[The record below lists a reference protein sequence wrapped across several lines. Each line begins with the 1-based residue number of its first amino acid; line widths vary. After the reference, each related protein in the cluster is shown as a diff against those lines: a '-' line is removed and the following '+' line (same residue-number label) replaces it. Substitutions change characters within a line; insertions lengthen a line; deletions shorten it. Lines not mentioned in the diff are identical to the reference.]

1 MKHPRFTAWLCSAAA
16 LVLLAVPA
24 FAQQP
29 DALPPEQTAP
39 AAQEQTAEAAAPD
52 AEAPTAEAPAAD
64 PQRTYVALGDSIVSG
79 VGLPDFKYTE
89 AAIGIDAAPNF
100 EGYPEQCYV
109 SLVGKGLGL
118 DRQHAINL
126 GLPGLTTGDLA
137 DMLHTGAMPQMNQ
150 QAGTYYVYPQMLDY
164 LKRADVI
171 SVQIGSND
179 ALVPALVALGNATN
193 WKSEQLV
200 ATMVSGVLREPSF
213 ENLQRLNSDL
223 SRLRLTREEKQ
234 ATTQLLLGGGTDAI
248 CEQAYQEAAVHMP
261 QVVAELRALN
271 PDAQIILLGYTN
283 PVPLLPEWTQLFRR
297 LNALSKSLAA
307 QNENVTYVPI
317 PGVLREP
324 SFENLQRLNSDL
336 SRLRLTREEKQA
348 TTQLLLG
355 GGTDAI
361 CEQAYQ
367 EAAVHMPQVVAE
379 LRALNPD
386 AQIILLGY
394 TNPVPLLPEW
404 TQLFRRLNALSKSLA
419 AQNENVT
426 YVPIPFAM
434 TAADAHPTVSG
445 HKYIANRILRAI
457 KK

>member
-1 MKHPRFTAWLCSAAA
+1 MKKKLIGLALSAAM
-16 LVLLAVPA
+16 LFSVLSVPA
-24 FAQQP
+24 FAAAP
-29 DALPPEQTAP
+29 EESADPALTTEQTA
-39 AAQEQTAEAAAPD
+39 AEEENCFFTSSSTEEEKEPNSI
-52 AEAPTAEAPAAD
+52 
-64 PQRTYVALGDSIVSG
+64 TYVALGDSICAGIGLTTVQYAHNLMGVDVSFN
-79 VGLPDFKYTE
+79 FK
-89 AAIGIDAAPNF
+89 
-100 EGYPEQCYV
+100 GYPETCYV
-109 SLVGKGLGL
+109 GQVGKSLNL
-118 DRQHAINL
+118 DRDHAINL

-137 DMLHTGAMPQMNQ
+137 DMLRTGAMPQMNQ

-248 CEQAYQEAAVHMP
+248 CEQAYQDAAVNMP

-271 PDAQIILLGYTN
+271 PDAQIILVGYTN

-297 LNALSKSLAA
+297 LNAL
-307 QNENVTYVPI
+307 
-317 PGVLREP
+317 G
-324 SFENLQRLNSDL
+324 
-336 SRLRLTREEKQA
+336 
-348 TTQLLLG
+348 
-355 GGTDAI
+355 
-361 CEQAYQ
+361 
-367 EAAVHMPQVVAE
+367 
-379 LRALNPD
+379 
-386 AQIILLGY
+386 
-394 TNPVPLLPEW
+394 
-404 TQLFRRLNALSKSLA
+404 KSLA